1 MTTPL
6 EASVSNYIDI
16 QNELNQVGLNISKFE
31 TEFEQ
36 LHQELY
42 SKRNELKESLL
53 KAKEILNEK
62 AVQEYGKTGEKKLY
76 AGVGIRMKSKLIYT

>member
-16 QNELNQVGLNISKFE
+16 QNELNQVVLNISKFE

-42 SKRNELKESLL
+42 SKLSL
-53 KAKEILNEK
+53 IH
-62 AVQEYGKTGEKKLY
+62 
-76 AGVGIRMKSKLIYT
+76 I